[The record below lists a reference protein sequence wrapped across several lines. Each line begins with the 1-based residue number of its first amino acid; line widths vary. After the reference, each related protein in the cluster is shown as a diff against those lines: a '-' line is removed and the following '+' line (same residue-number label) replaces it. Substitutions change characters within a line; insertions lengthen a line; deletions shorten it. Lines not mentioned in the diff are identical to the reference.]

1 MICGLDASK
10 GLLLLYDWCGGGDGI
25 GIGRLD
31 EFVKGIPKRD
41 GDPERIS
48 GRTGDKRDSFENVAE
63 GETDANATEEMVVGS
78 RAAGIGGGGI

>member
-1 MICGLDASK
+1 MTCALNASE
-10 GLLLLYDWCGGGDGI
+10 GLLLLDDWGGGGDDI

-31 EFVKGIPKRD
+31 EFVRGTPKRE

-48 GRTGDKRDSFENVAE
+48 GRTGDRRDSFEKVAE

>member
-1 MICGLDASK
+1 MTCAFDASE
-10 GLLLLYDWCGGGDGI
+10 GLLLLDDWYGGGGDS

-31 EFVKGIPKRD
+31 EFVKGTPKRD

-48 GRTGDKRDSFENVAE
+48 GITGDRRDSFENVAE